1 LLFFKFLFCKYQ
13 NIFTANIFKQNTLA
27 VFPGHFSLRNTAAVF
42 KHSCTAQSLKRGVL
56 QICQYSAVFA
66 PSKPEQA
73 GKPAVTGRCLC
84 KYRHFQF
91 QDSRTFCRRPPDR
104 CAEHRISG
112 VFEGKSNLQMFFR
125 ASPPGHAEAPGGDAD
140 RTNRKSRTSAAFS
153 VVSTFTG
160 ERLLRRIADFQRI
173 VTGGVATHQNVDIGI
188 GGAVSGTVFG
198 RAGTVGFAIVSRGGW
213 HRHLRTYNHI
223 TGTGGAGGQRATG
236 FQLERAETLALAFGQ
251 ATAEVF
257 DFVTGYK

>member
-1 LLFFKFLFCKYQ
+1 VPIQRRLRTIQ
-13 NIFTANIFKQNTLA
+13 SRNRQVNPQSPDAVSANIVIFNFRTAGLSADDRRIA
-27 VFPGHFSLRNTAAVF
+27 VLNTAFRVF
-42 KHSCTAQSLKRGVL
+42 LK
-56 QICQYSAVFA
+56 
-66 PSKPEQA
+66 
-73 GKPAVTGRCLC
+73 GKG
-84 KYRHFQF
+84 
-91 QDSRTFCRRPPDR
+91 
-104 CAEHRISG
+104 
-112 VFEGKSNLQMFFR
+112 NLQMFFR

-213 HRHLRTYNHI
+213 HRHLRTYKSISPVPVVLAVSVPPAFSLNGPKLLLWPLVRLPLKFSTLSPVISDH
-223 TGTGGAGGQRATG
+223 RC
-236 FQLERAETLALAFGQ
+236 QLYR
-251 ATAEVF
+251 
-257 DFVTGYK
+257 K